1 MKKLID
7 KNFNPDKI
15 REATLKKMEPH
26 ISRMKDLI
34 SEIFMFYGKTD
45 FNIEKFWRD
54 KYINKMLK
62 MSQKFP
68 ESLKEELV

>member
-1 MKKLID
+1 MEIDQQHTFLAKKR
-7 KNFNPDKI
+7 FFG
-15 REATLKKMEPH
+15 T
-26 ISRMKDLI
+26 
-34 SEIFMFYGKTD
+34 EIFMFYGKTD